1 MAPPA
6 ASDKAGAAPAVPER
20 DDDGQRCGFAEPQE
34 GKAVRIDAEAAAI
47 DAEAAR
53 IGADPLEAAKR
64 PFDPEAFQEP
74 EGGSGNG

>member
-6 ASDKAGAAPAVPER
+6 ASDKAGAAPAVLER

-34 GKAVRIDAEAAAI
+34 GKAVRIDAK
-47 DAEAAR
+47 AAR